1 VYASLS
7 IDPQTQVSGDF
18 MLALVECTKK
28 DKIAAILAMT
38 QLNAIDSDRWYPAKL
53 LAEILT
59 EISLARGGALDLTSI
74 GMKVPDTII
83 MPSEIQGI
91 GEALRRWN
99 EVYRQNFRFGDVG
112 WYEVSS
118 LNANHMR
125 VTDYTPWPRDLSFGM
140 LQGLARRY
148 VRANERFE
156 IHNDLLRPVT
166 NIPADQNAFHVTWRI
181 QTGLLELPPN
191 R

>member
-1 VYASLS
+1 
-7 IDPQTQVSGDF
+7 

-28 DKIAAILAMT
+28 DKIADILSMN
-38 QLNAIDSDRWYPAKL
+38 QLHAIDSDRWYPAKL
-53 LAEILT
+53 LVQILT
-59 EISLARGGALDLTSI
+59 DISLARGGALDLTSI

-83 MPSEIQGI
+83 MPAEIRGI
-91 GEALRRWN
+91 GDALLSWN
-99 EVYRQNFRFGDVG
+99 EIYQQNFRSGHAG
-112 WYEVSS
+112 WYEVST

-156 IHNDLLRPVT
+156 VHNDLLRSVT
-166 NIPADQNAFHVTWRI
+166 TLPTDQNAFHVTWRL
-181 QTGLLELPPN
+181 QTGLLELPPDM
-191 R
+191 